1 MCTNSPNSSPM
12 WHFLY
17 SVLMETGEI
26 SHTFFFVVFIPC
38 TREEVKPVLRL
49 IPQKHSLVFIKC
61 FFLALRENKEK
72 SKYSKERIVV
82 MMMLMLM
89 MLITVMI

>member
-1 MCTNSPNSSPM
+1 MNFV
-12 WHFLY
+12 FL
-17 SVLMETGEI
+17 
-26 SHTFFFVVFIPC
+26 FFYQIYKGKGLK
-38 TREEVKPVLRL
+38 TVLRF

-82 MMMLMLM
+82 RMMLM